1 MDGLRTMKGKPAKA
15 DGVGLIASFQVD
27 HTRIGYGIFVSRRDR
42 VNGAYVTTFDVRM
55 KRPNAEPAIQ
65 PNAMHTIEH
74 VVATYLRNSPFR
86 DHVVYWGPMGCLTGF
101 YFITATDREI
111 MPREIERL
119 MRAAFRHLAGYRGPV
134 PGATPVNCGNY
145 LFHDLPMAKFE
156 ARAFLGK
163 TWAFEYP
170 PARRARAG
178 SRMFYDA

>member
-1 MDGLRTMKGKPAKA
+1 MEKRARNKP
-15 DGVGLIASFQVD
+15 GEGELIASFQVD

-42 VNGAYVTTFDVRM
+42 VGGAFVTTFDVRM
-55 KRPNAEPAIQ
+55 KRPNAEPAIH

-101 YFITATDREI
+101 YFLTSTAHEI

-119 MRAAFRHLAGYRGPV
+119 MRAAFRHLANYRGPV

-145 LFHDLPMAKFE
+145 LLHDLPTAKLE
-156 ARAFLGK
+156 ARAFLEK
-163 TWAFEYP
+163 EWSFDYP
-170 PARRARAG
+170 PAKRARAG
-178 SRMFYDA
+178 ARTFFDA